1 MSTLKTTILL
11 SALAC
16 LAMSSAAFA
25 QDNVPVKAPESLKNV
40 PFKIEGV
47 EGFLHSLGIDPKTEI
62 KLSKKELRS
71 LAESNY
77 NDKTAQ
83 HFMSVHARHGVG
95 CLSCHDQS
103 EVKGTAWMAY
113 VSNPP
118 MKQDCKTCHTVQADV
133 FKHTDTHSNLDCI
146 ACHMPNVASAAD
158 YSTDQNAAGPKA
170 LRRIHTYK
178 ILVDPK
184 ASSMVEG
191 EVKVGKDG
199 TAKGYVMAKD
209 EDGNGYVDL
218 MWSCARNAPA
228 DWTVFEGKGCHS
240 QYTSKLEEG
249 LVYKDQKQVYGE
261 LVKWQNPVKEGY
273 KEIRGATERIN
284 KLLEVTRLD
293 RDQRTQVLSYVDLA
307 TQIADMIEKDGS
319 WGAHAHNYMTQ
330 RLAAAQNYVR
340 KAQEILDAGKFSKT
354 AVDPLK

>member
-1 MSTLKTTILL
+1 M
-11 SALAC
+11 A
-16 LAMSSAAFA
+16 
-25 QDNVPVKAPESLKNV
+25 
-40 PFKIEGV
+40 
-47 EGFLHSLGIDPKTEI
+47 SLGIAKDAKPDLTKDQKTQ
-62 KLSKKELRS
+62 
-71 LAESNY
+71 LAGKAYHEKA
-77 NDKTAQ
+77 DQ
-83 HFMSVHARHGVG
+83 HFMSVHAQKGVS
-95 CLSCHDQS
+95 CNTCHDPRS
-103 EVKGTAWMAY
+103 LDGVAWMA
-113 VSNPP
+113 VVNKPVIRQTC
-118 MKQDCKTCHTVQADV
+118 QDCHTVQADV
-133 FKHTDTHSNLDCI
+133 FAHTDTHDKLDCI

-261 LVKWQNPVKEGY
+261 LVKWQNPIKEGY

>member
-218 MWSCARNAPA
+218 MWSCARNTPA
-228 DWTVFEGKGCHS
+228 DYTVFEGKGCHNPA
-240 QYTSKLEEG
+240 TSKLDEG
-249 LVYKDQKQVYGE
+249 LIYQDQKEVYGE
-261 LVKWQNPVKEGY
+261 TLKWQTPIKEGY
-273 KEIRGATERIN
+273 KEIAGAIPRMR
-284 KLLEVTRLD
+284 KLLEVTRLSPA
-293 RDQRTQVLSYVDLA
+293 DQTDARLLLDKA
-307 TQIADMIEKDGS
+307 DQIATMIKKDGS
-319 WGAHAHNYMTQ
+319 WGMH
-330 RLAAAQNYVR
+330 AQNYLLDQVKTAQAYLA
-340 KAQEILDAGKFSKT
+340 KAQQIMDKGGYNKIATK
-354 AVDPLK
+354 

>member
-16 LAMSSAAFA
+16 LAMSSTAFA

-47 EGFLHSLGIDPKTEI
+47 EGFLHSLRIDPRTEI

-146 ACHMPNVASAAD
+146 ACHMPNMPKPAEYSEDQAKVAG
-158 YSTDQNAAGPKA
+158 TA
-170 LRRIHTYK
+170 LYRAHMYK
-178 ILVDPK
+178 INPSPDKLK
-184 ASSMVEG
+184 NCETRAL
-191 EVKVGKDG
+191 KV
-199 TAKGYVMAKD
+199 
-209 EDGNGYVDL
+209 
-218 MWSCARNAPA
+218 
-228 DWTVFEGKGCHS
+228 
-240 QYTSKLEEG
+240 
-249 LVYKDQKQVYGE
+249 
-261 LVKWQNPVKEGY
+261 
-273 KEIRGATERIN
+273 
-284 KLLEVTRLD
+284 
-293 RDQRTQVLSYVDLA
+293 
-307 TQIADMIEKDGS
+307 
-319 WGAHAHNYMTQ
+319 
-330 RLAAAQNYVR
+330 
-340 KAQEILDAGKFSKT
+340 
-354 AVDPLK
+354 

>member
-1 MSTLKTTILL
+1 M
-11 SALAC
+11 
-16 LAMSSAAFA
+16 
-25 QDNVPVKAPESLKNV
+25 
-40 PFKIEGV
+40 
-47 EGFLHSLGIDPKTEI
+47 
-62 KLSKKELRS
+62 KKGR
-71 LAESNY
+71 
-77 NDKTAQ
+77 D
-83 HFMSVHARHGVG
+83 F
-95 CLSCHDQS
+95 
-103 EVKGTAWMAY
+103 
-113 VSNPP
+113 
-118 MKQDCKTCHTVQADV
+118 
-133 FKHTDTHSNLDCI
+133 
-146 ACHMPNVASAAD
+146 
-158 YSTDQNAAGPKA
+158 
-170 LRRIHTYK
+170 
-178 ILVDPK
+178 
-184 ASSMVEG
+184 
-191 EVKVGKDG
+191 
-199 TAKGYVMAKD
+199 
-209 EDGNGYVDL
+209 VDL

-261 LVKWQNPVKEGY
+261 LVKWQNPIKEGY

>member
-16 LAMSSAAFA
+16 LAMSSTAFA

-146 ACHMPNVASAAD
+146 ACHMPNMPKPAEYSEDQAKVAG
-158 YSTDQNAAGPKA
+158 TA
-170 LRRIHTYK
+170 LYRAHMYK
-178 ILVDPK
+178 INPSPDKTSYVK
-184 ASSMVEG
+184 K
-191 EVKVGKDG
+191 EVKVDGKIVSQ
-199 TAKGYVMAKD
+199 YELAKD
-209 EDGNGYVDL
+209 EKGRDFVDL
-218 MWSCARNAPA
+218 MWSCARNTPA
-228 DWTVFEGKGCHS
+228 DYTVFEGKGCHNPA
-240 QYTSKLEEG
+240 TSKLDEG
-249 LVYKDQKQVYGE
+249 LIYQDQKEVYGE
-261 LVKWQNPVKEGY
+261 TLKWQTPIKEGY
-273 KEIRGATERIN
+273 KEIAGAIPRMR
-284 KLLEVTRLD
+284 KLLEVTRLSPA
-293 RDQRTQVLSYVDLA
+293 DQTDARLLLDKA
-307 TQIADMIEKDGS
+307 DQIATMIKKDGS
-319 WGAHAHNYMTQ
+319 WGMH
-330 RLAAAQNYVR
+330 AQNYLLDQVKTAQAYLA
-340 KAQEILDAGKFSKT
+340 KAQQIMDKGGYNKIATK
-354 AVDPLK
+354 

>member
-1 MSTLKTTILL
+1 MLTKITTLTL
-11 SALAC
+11 SC
-16 LAMSSAAFA
+16 LAAIGFSAACA
-25 QDNVPVKAPESLKNV
+25 AEGSYNVNQINIPKKPE
-40 PFKIEGV
+40 FMA
-47 EGFLHSLGIDPKTEI
+47 SLGIAKDAKPDLTKDQKTQ
-62 KLSKKELRS
+62 
-71 LAESNY
+71 LAGKAYHEKA
-77 NDKTAQ
+77 DQ
-83 HFMSVHARHGVG
+83 HFMSVHAQKGVS
-95 CLSCHDQS
+95 CNTCHDPRS
-103 EVKGTAWMAY
+103 LDGVTWMA
-113 VSNPP
+113 VVNKPVIRQTC
-118 MKQDCKTCHTVQADV
+118 QDCHTVQADV
-133 FKHTDTHSNLDCI
+133 FAHTDTHDKLDCI

-261 LVKWQNPVKEGY
+261 LVKWQNPIKEGY

-293 RDQRTQVLSYVDLA
+293 RDLRTQVLSYVDLA

>member
-16 LAMSSAAFA
+16 VAMSSAAFA

-47 EGFLHSLGIDPKTEI
+47 DGFLQSLGIDPKTEI

-83 HFMSVHARHGVG
+83 HFISVHAHHGVG

-118 MKQDCKTCHTVQADV
+118 MKQDCKTCHIPSMPKPAEYSEDQAKV
-133 FKHTDTHSNLDCI
+133 AGTALYR
-146 ACHMPNVASAAD
+146 AHM
-158 YSTDQNAAGPKA
+158 
-170 LRRIHTYK
+170 YK
-178 ILVDPK
+178 INPSPDKTSYVRK
-184 ASSMVEG
+184 
-191 EVKVGKDG
+191 EVKVGGK
-199 TAKGYVMAKD
+199 TVSQYELAKEEKGRD
-209 EDGNGYVDL
+209 FVDL

>member
-1 MSTLKTTILL
+1 MPNMPKPAEYSEDQAKVAGT
-11 SALAC
+11 ALYRAH
-16 LAMSSAAFA
+16 MY
-25 QDNVPVKAPESLKNV
+25 
-40 PFKIEGV
+40 KINP
-47 EGFLHSLGIDPKTEI
+47 SP
-62 KLSKKELRS
+62 
-71 LAESNY
+71 
-77 NDKTAQ
+77 DKT
-83 HFMSVHARHGVG
+83 SY
-95 CLSCHDQS
+95 
-103 EVKGTAWMAY
+103 VK
-113 VSNPP
+113 
-118 MKQDCKTCHTVQADV
+118 K
-133 FKHTDTHSNLDCI
+133 
-146 ACHMPNVASAAD
+146 
-158 YSTDQNAAGPKA
+158 
-170 LRRIHTYK
+170 
-178 ILVDPK
+178 
-184 ASSMVEG
+184 
-191 EVKVGKDG
+191 EVKVDGKIVSQ
-199 TAKGYVMAKD
+199 YELAKD
-209 EDGNGYVDL
+209 EKGRDFVDL

-261 LVKWQNPVKEGY
+261 LVKWQNPIKEGY
-273 KEIRGATERIN
+273 KEIRGTTERIN

>member
-16 LAMSSAAFA
+16 LAMSSTAFA

-47 EGFLHSLGIDPKTEI
+47 EGFLHSLRIDPRTEI

-218 MWSCARNAPA
+218 MWSCARNTPA
-228 DWTVFEGKGCHS
+228 DYTVFEGKGCHNPA
-240 QYTSKLEEG
+240 TSKLDEG
-249 LVYKDQKQVYGE
+249 LIYQDQKEVYGE
-261 LVKWQNPVKEGY
+261 TLKWQTPIKEGY
-273 KEIRGATERIN
+273 KEIAGAIPRMR
-284 KLLEVTRLD
+284 KLLEVTRLSPA
-293 RDQRTQVLSYVDLA
+293 DQTDARLLLDKA
-307 TQIADMIEKDGS
+307 DQIATMIKKDGS
-319 WGAHAHNYMTQ
+319 WGMH
-330 RLAAAQNYVR
+330 AQNYLLDQVKTAQAYLA
-340 KAQEILDAGKFSKT
+340 KAQQIMDKGGYNKIATK
-354 AVDPLK
+354 

>member
-16 LAMSSAAFA
+16 LAMSSTAFA

-218 MWSCARNAPA
+218 MWSCARNTPA
-228 DWTVFEGKGCHS
+228 DYTVFEGKGCHNPA
-240 QYTSKLEEG
+240 TSKLDEG
-249 LVYKDQKQVYGE
+249 LIYQDQKEVYGE
-261 LVKWQNPVKEGY
+261 TLKWQTPIKEGY
-273 KEIRGATERIN
+273 KEIAGAIPRMR
-284 KLLEVTRLD
+284 KLLEVTRLSPA
-293 RDQRTQVLSYVDLA
+293 DQTDARLLLDKA
-307 TQIADMIEKDGS
+307 DQIATMIKKDGS
-319 WGAHAHNYMTQ
+319 WGMH
-330 RLAAAQNYVR
+330 AQNYLLDQVKTAQAYLA
-340 KAQEILDAGKFSKT
+340 KAQQIMDKGGYNKIATK
-354 AVDPLK
+354 

>member
-146 ACHMPNVASAAD
+146 ACHMPNMPEPAEYSEDQAKVAG
-158 YSTDQNAAGPKA
+158 TA
-170 LRRIHTYK
+170 LYRAHMYK
-178 ILVDPK
+178 INPSPDK
-184 ASSMVEG
+184 TSY
-191 EVKVGKDG
+191 VKK
-199 TAKGYVMAKD
+199 
-209 EDGNGYVDL
+209 
-218 MWSCARNAPA
+218 
-228 DWTVFEGKGCHS
+228 EGKGCHS

-261 LVKWQNPVKEGY
+261 LVKWQNPIKEGY

-330 RLAAAQNYVR
+330 RLAATQNYVR

>member
-16 LAMSSAAFA
+16 VAMSSAAFA

-47 EGFLHSLGIDPKTEI
+47 DGFLQSLGIDPKTEI

-83 HFMSVHARHGVG
+83 HFMSVHAHHGVG

-103 EVKGTAWMAY
+103 EVNGTAWMAY

-118 MKQDCKTCHTVQADV
+118 MKQDCKTCHIP
-133 FKHTDTHSNLDCI
+133 S
-146 ACHMPNVASAAD
+146 MPKPAE
-158 YSTDQNAAGPKA
+158 YS
-170 LRRIHTYK
+170 
-178 ILVDPK
+178 
-184 ASSMVEG
+184 E
-191 EVKVGKDG
+191 
-199 TAKGYVMAKD
+199 
-209 EDGNGYVDL
+209 
-218 MWSCARNAPA
+218 
-228 DWTVFEGKGCHS
+228 
-240 QYTSKLEEG
+240 
-249 LVYKDQKQVYGE
+249 DQKQVYGE

>member
-16 LAMSSAAFA
+16 LAMSSTAFA

-146 ACHMPNVASAAD
+146 ACHMPNMPKPAEYSEDQAKVAG
-158 YSTDQNAAGPKA
+158 TA
-170 LRRIHTYK
+170 LYRAHMYK
-178 ILVDPK
+178 INPSPDKTSYVK
-184 ASSMVEG
+184 K
-191 EVKVGKDG
+191 EVKVDGKIVSQ
-199 TAKGYVMAKD
+199 YELAKD
-209 EDGNGYVDL
+209 EKGRDFVDL

-240 QYTSKLEEG
+240 
-249 LVYKDQKQVYGE
+249 
-261 LVKWQNPVKEGY
+261 
-273 KEIRGATERIN
+273 
-284 KLLEVTRLD
+284 
-293 RDQRTQVLSYVDLA
+293 
-307 TQIADMIEKDGS
+307 
-319 WGAHAHNYMTQ
+319 
-330 RLAAAQNYVR
+330 
-340 KAQEILDAGKFSKT
+340 
-354 AVDPLK
+354 

>member
-1 MSTLKTTILL
+1 MLTKITTLTL
-11 SALAC
+11 SC
-16 LAMSSAAFA
+16 LAAIGFSAACA
-25 QDNVPVKAPESLKNV
+25 AEGSYNVNQINIPEK
-40 PFKIEGV
+40 PEFMA
-47 EGFLHSLGIDPKTEI
+47 SLGIAKDAKPDLTKDQKTQ
-62 KLSKKELRS
+62 
-71 LAESNY
+71 LAGKAYHEKA
-77 NDKTAQ
+77 DQ
-83 HFMSVHARHGVG
+83 HFMSVHAQKGVS
-95 CLSCHDQS
+95 CNTCHDPRS
-103 EVKGTAWMAY
+103 LDGVAWMA
-113 VSNPP
+113 VVNKPVIRQTC
-118 MKQDCKTCHTVQADV
+118 QDCHTVQADV
-133 FKHTDTHSNLDCI
+133 FAHTDTHDKLDCI

-261 LVKWQNPVKEGY
+261 LVKWQNPIKEGY

>member
-1 MSTLKTTILL
+1 
-11 SALAC
+11 
-16 LAMSSAAFA
+16 MSSAAFA

-146 ACHMPNVASAAD
+146 ACHMPNMPKPAEYSEDQAKVAG
-158 YSTDQNAAGPKA
+158 TA
-170 LRRIHTYK
+170 LYRAHMYK
-178 ILVDPK
+178 INPSPDKTSYVK
-184 ASSMVEG
+184 K
-191 EVKVGKDG
+191 EVKVDGKIVSQ
-199 TAKGYVMAKD
+199 YELAKD
-209 EDGNGYVDL
+209 EKGRDFVDL

-261 LVKWQNPVKEGY
+261 LVKWQNPIKEGY
-273 KEIRGATERIN
+273 KEIRGATEHIN
-284 KLLEVTRLD
+284 KLLKVTRLD

-330 RLAAAQNYVR
+330 RLAATQNYVR

-354 AVDPLK
+354 AVDPFK

>member
-1 MSTLKTTILL
+1 MLTKITTLTL
-11 SALAC
+11 SC
-16 LAMSSAAFA
+16 LAAIGFSAACA
-25 QDNVPVKAPESLKNV
+25 AEGSYNVNQINIPEK
-40 PFKIEGV
+40 PEFMA
-47 EGFLHSLGIDPKTEI
+47 SLGIAKDAKPDLTKDQKTQ
-62 KLSKKELRS
+62 
-71 LAESNY
+71 LAGKAYHEKA
-77 NDKTAQ
+77 DQ
-83 HFMSVHARHGVG
+83 HFMSVHAQKGVS
-95 CLSCHDQS
+95 CNTCHDPRS
-103 EVKGTAWMAY
+103 LDGVAWMA
-113 VSNPP
+113 VVNKPVIRQTC
-118 MKQDCKTCHTVQADV
+118 QDCHTVQADV
-133 FKHTDTHSNLDCI
+133 FAHTDTHDKLDCI

-261 LVKWQNPVKEGY
+261 LVKWQNPIKEGY

-340 KAQEILDAGKFSKT
+340 KAQEILVAGKFSKT